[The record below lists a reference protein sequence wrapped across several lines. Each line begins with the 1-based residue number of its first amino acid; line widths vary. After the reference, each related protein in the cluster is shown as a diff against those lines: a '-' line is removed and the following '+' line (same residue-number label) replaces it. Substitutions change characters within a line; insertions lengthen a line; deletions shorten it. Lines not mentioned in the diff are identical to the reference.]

1 MFAVDMDIQHSEE
14 IRQRRQILILTL
26 TLIRLDLKVL
36 HISKRTNLISMKL
49 YTIVKQSIKSIL
61 KVEKG

>member
-14 IRQRRQILILTL
+14 IRQRRQILIFAL

-49 YTIVKQSIKSIL
+49 YAIVKQSIKSIL